1 MERKTFI
8 GSYLLRHHTYV
19 YHILRSQTNKH
30 CEQIIIYP
38 NNQHYR
44 VYEAERLRL
53 LGEQQRPTAKR
64 QRMTMN
70 IALTKA
76 FATAIL
82 AMLRIGNIN
91 AFAPSQRVSTS
102 SFDLPRSLRDCNVF
116 VQDILI
122 RFHEKKSR
130 HLQMKRDTNS
140 IEEYDVEDEYTPLK
154 FHVERRK
161 GNYLDVLA
169 LSVIVFF
176 LATTWLSH
184 GELFSDYS
192 RIYEHFGGTTSV
204 YNYVDA
210 DSVLREDF
218 TRESSSVMF

>member
-1 MERKTFI
+1 M
-8 GSYLLRHHTYV
+8 
-19 YHILRSQTNKH
+19 YHITISDKRNHANNRQTL
-30 CEQIIIYP
+30 CEQIIYP
-38 NNQHYR
+38 NKHYR
-44 VYEAERLRL
+44 VYNAERLRL

-76 FATAIL
+76 FATAML
-82 AMLRIGNIN
+82 AMLRIWNIY
-91 AFAPSQRVSTS
+91 AFAPSCQRVSTS
-102 SFDLPRSLRDCNVF
+102 SFDLPRSNCDCNVF
-116 VQDILI
+116 MQDILI
-122 RFHEKKSR
+122 RFHEKKSWR
-130 HLQMKRDTNS
+130 LQMKRDTNS

-154 FHVERRK
+154 FHAERTK

-169 LSVIVFF
+169 LSVILFF
-176 LATTWLSH
+176 LATTWLSN
-184 GELFSDYS
+184 GKLFSDYS

-210 DSVLREDF
+210 DSVLQEDF